1 MRDIGSRTLN
11 LIMLNITLAS
21 LIFLSGCDI
30 EFGGGGG
37 GDGGDSFETVQG
49 TVTSIV
55 PNTIPVEGTIV
66 TVNENPELSATL
78 PSSGFFMIEGLF
90 SGQSV
95 RLTFSEQEDSSPFAQ
110 TFLNVYRGA
119 TLELGTINIENGNVI
134 FTGSIV
140 TNFDGTVLQNDCDV
154 NSGTLEVQTRNTKP
168 EVFVIVNIT
177 PTTDITG
184 CRNEPCFCEDIGTKV
199 KVRGIL
205 ESSNVVTAG
214 TLTIK

>member
-134 FTGSIV
+134 FTGPIV

>member
-1 MRDIGSRTLN
+1 MIPGKSVLVRLFMFTL
-11 LIMLNITLAS
+11 LIIISVYS
-21 LIFLSGCDI
+21 LGCDI
-30 EFGGGGG
+30 QFGGGGG
-37 GDGGDSFETVQG
+37 DNGGDSFETVQG
-49 TVTSIV
+49 NLITIT

-66 TVNENPELSATL
+66 LVNNNTELSATL

-95 RLTFSEQEDSSPFAQ
+95 RLSFTEADDTFIAQ

-119 TLELGTINIENGNVI
+119 TLELGEINIVNGQVEI
-134 FTGSIV
+134 VGPIV
-140 TNFDGTVLQNDCDV
+140 TNFNGTVLENNCDV
-154 NSGTLEVQTRNTKP
+154 NTGTLEVQTRNTNPK
-168 EVFVIVNIT
+168 VFVIVNIS

-205 ESSNVVTAG
+205 ESNNVVTAG
-214 TLTIK
+214 TLTIR